1 MADPVEYYAITRA
14 AAANSQAS
22 GLVRRRLTQAGRA
35 DESLR
40 RDGSWQPSS
49 ALFESEMGD
58 VSPRRISAITEA
70 EAERLTARL
79 RDQWTATT
87 PGSATA
93 SGATTPAQLDGIS
106 SFRQA

>member
-1 MADPVEYYAITRA
+1 MAGPAEYYAITRGA
-14 AAANSQAS
+14 AATSQAS
-22 GLVRRRLTQAGRA
+22 GLVRRRLTPSGRA

-49 ALFESEMGD
+49 ALFEWEMGD

-70 EAERLTARL
+70 EAEMLTAKL

-87 PGSATA
+87 AGTAATSTA
-93 SGATTPAQLDGIS
+93 AELGGIS